1 MFLSFRFCFTRNLLC
16 EFMLMCYRD
25 GKVCV
30 RAANGRGLVGAHFHL
45 SFPSVGATET
55 LMMAATMAEG
65 VSVLTNAAQV

>member
-1 MFLSFRFCFTRNLLC
+1 
-16 EFMLMCYRD
+16 MLMCYRD